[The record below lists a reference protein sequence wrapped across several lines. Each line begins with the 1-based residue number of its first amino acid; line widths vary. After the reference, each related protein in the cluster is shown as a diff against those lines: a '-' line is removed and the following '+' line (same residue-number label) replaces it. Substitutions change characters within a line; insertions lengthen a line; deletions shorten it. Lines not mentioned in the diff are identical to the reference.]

1 MKATYTAFDGTVF
14 DSKRECLEYERDL
27 AHRKTMQNL

>member
-14 DSKRECLEYERDL
+14 DSKQECLEYERDL
-27 AHRKTMQNL
+27 ARQKYYA